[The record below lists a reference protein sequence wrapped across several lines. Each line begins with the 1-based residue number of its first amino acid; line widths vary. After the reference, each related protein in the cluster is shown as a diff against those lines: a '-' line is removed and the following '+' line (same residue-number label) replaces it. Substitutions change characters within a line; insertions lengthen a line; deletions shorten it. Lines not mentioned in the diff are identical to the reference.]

1 MKIGFIGLGAMG
13 RPMAANLQRPRGAG
27 ARHAARGRILP
38 LEGLAGGSGAGCEV
52 LFTSLPGPAEVEA
65 VGGGEILADR
75 KPAWFDLSTNS
86 PTVVRRLH
94 ADLAKNGIHFL
105 DAPVS
110 GGPKGAQS
118 GKLAIWVGGDE
129 AVFRRFESVL
139 RAIGD
144 QPYYVGPIGAGTV
157 AKLAHNAASFTIQAA
172 LAEVFTL
179 GVKAG
184 VEPLALFRALR
195 QGATGRKRTFDRLA
209 EHFLPGVYD
218 PPAFTVRLA
227 HKDMKLALELAAE
240 QGADEGGK
248 GGARRARRGHAAR
261 LGRARLPGSDDAT
274 GGARGSQRA
283 RAARAARGGAR
294 LKAASRCSRP
304 RSASPLPTSC
314 CAPSAMRRSARGS
327 RNACS
332 PERHDLQADALD
344 VVVLRFQ
351 APGRG
356 AQARCAAT

>member
-1 MKIGFIGLGAMG
+1 
-13 RPMAANLQRPRGAG
+13 
-27 ARHAARGRILP
+27 
-38 LEGLAGGSGAGCEV
+38 
-52 LFTSLPGPAEVEA
+52 
-65 VGGGEILADR
+65 
-75 KPAWFDLSTNS
+75 
-86 PTVVRRLH
+86 VRRLQ
-94 ADLAKNGIHFL
+94 ADLAKKGVHFL

-129 AVFRRFESVL
+129 AVFRRFEPVL

-144 QPYYVGPIGAGTV
+144 PPYYVGPIGAGTV

-227 HKDMKLALELAAE
+227 HKDMTLALELAAE
-240 QGADEGGK
+240 QKVPMQVG
-248 GGARRARRGHAAR
+248 
-261 LGRARLPGSDDAT
+261 
-274 GGARGSQRA
+274 
-283 RAARAARGGAR
+283 
-294 LKAASRCSRP
+294 KAA
-304 RSASPLPTSC
+304 LDELEE
-314 CAPSAMRRSARGS
+314 AMRRGWA
-327 RNACS
+327 
-332 PERHDLQADALD
+332 ERDCRVAMTLQEERAGVSVRVPRERLENLPD
-344 VVVLRFQ
+344 
-351 APGRG
+351 
-356 AQARCAAT
+356 

>member
-13 RPMAANLQRPRGAG
+13 RPMAASLERAGHDLQRYDIRPGENQKTSVVE
-27 ARHAARGRILP
+27 AAR
-38 LEGLAGGSGAGCEV
+38 GCEV

-65 VGGGEILADR
+65 VAGQVESLNQGA
-75 KPAWFDLSTNS
+75 AWFDLSTNS
-86 PTVVRRLH
+86 PPVVRRLN
-94 ADLAKNGIHFL
+94 AKLAEKGIDFL

-110 GGPKGAQS
+110 GGPKGAQG

-129 AVFRRFESVL
+129 AVFRRFEHVL

-157 AKLAHNAASFTIQAA
+157 AKLAHNAASFSIQAA

-209 EHFLPGVYD
+209 EHFLPGIYD
-218 PPAFTVRLA
+218 PPASTVRLA

-240 QGADEGGK
+240 QNVPMKVGRVALDE
-248 GGARRARRGHAAR
+248 
-261 LGRARLPGSDDAT
+261 LDE
-274 GGARGSQRA
+274 
-283 RAARAARGGAR
+283 
-294 LKAASRCSRP
+294 
-304 RSASPLPTSC
+304 
-314 CAPSAMRRSARGS
+314 AMRRGWAERDCRVAMTLQEERARVKV
-327 RNACS
+327 RV
-332 PERHDLQADALD
+332 PKERLA
-344 VVVLRFQ
+344 
-351 APGRG
+351 GE
-356 AQARCAAT
+356 TE